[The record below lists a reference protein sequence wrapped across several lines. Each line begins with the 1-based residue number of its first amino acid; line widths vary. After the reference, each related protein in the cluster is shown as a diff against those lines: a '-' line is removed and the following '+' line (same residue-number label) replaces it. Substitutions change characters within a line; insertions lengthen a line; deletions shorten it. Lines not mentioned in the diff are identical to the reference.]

1 MNKKKKFRRDGIILT
16 LVGLFFLCIVYEF
29 NSTVNEAVSN
39 IPDDAK
45 WYEARV
51 SEIISSEKYRI
62 KDEFHDRYEWVY
74 DCEYN
79 ISYEINGKTHVFKC
93 SDKKRDEEVKEGDY
107 RYVKVR
113 DEEPKRVYAISSSP
127 SDNAIKI
134 TFTMFYVFVGGII
147 VIGVILLLLSFKKE
161 KVPAEAEKSVAEEL
175 YE

>member
-29 NSTVNEAVSN
+29 NSTVNEAVPN

-127 SDNAIKI
+127 SDNAIKV
-134 TFTMFYVFVGGII
+134 TFTMFYVIVGGII
-147 VIGVILLLLSFKKE
+147 VIGVVLFILSFKKE